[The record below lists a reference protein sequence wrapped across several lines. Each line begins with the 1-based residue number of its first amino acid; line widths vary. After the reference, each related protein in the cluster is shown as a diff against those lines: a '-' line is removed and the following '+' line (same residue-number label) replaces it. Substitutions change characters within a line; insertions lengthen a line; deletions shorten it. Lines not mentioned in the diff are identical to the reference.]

1 MRAVYDGYHG
11 QTRTS
16 TLPSGGNAGDIV
28 EANNYG
34 VKFKTEN
41 VGNDAIT
48 DNVAGQA
55 YVEQFAM
62 EVFNRAE
69 AAMRADKVTKY
80 VEAVDSFDSVI
91 TG

>member
-1 MRAVYDGYHG
+1 M
-11 QTRTS
+11 
-16 TLPSGGNAGDIV
+16 LPPGSSVGPV
-28 EANNYG
+28 HANNYR
-34 VKFKTEN
+34 VKFKNEN

-55 YVEQFAM
+55 YVEQFAL

-80 VEAVDSFDSVI
+80 AEAI
-91 TG
+91 GG